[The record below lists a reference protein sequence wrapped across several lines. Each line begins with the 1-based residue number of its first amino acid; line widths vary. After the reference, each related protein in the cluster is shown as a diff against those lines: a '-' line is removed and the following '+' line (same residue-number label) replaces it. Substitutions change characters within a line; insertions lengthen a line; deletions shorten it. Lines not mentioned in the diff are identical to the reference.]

1 MVDQM
6 TFADLGLWS
15 GKTSQE
21 RSAQKKEPTFP
32 PSLKKRL
39 GLSPKQSPY
48 CKLLRVDGRSGEAS
62 PTLMDDGALL
72 GELWTLNTGEEPS
85 ESEILALL
93 WSAVRRSA
101 AGGSRS
107 LPTSTEELLRL
118 YCSEKATLTET
129 LEEKADD
136 KYKLS
141 TRACEGILRRSERR
155 GKELPELLDHA
166 LKQQIEANG

>member
-1 MVDQM
+1 MEEQI

-21 RSAQKKEPTFP
+21 RSAPSREQTLP
-32 PSLKKRL
+32 PSSKKRS
-39 GLSPKQSPY
+39 GSSQKQSPY
-48 CKLLRVDGRSGEAS
+48 CKLLRVDGRNGEAS
-62 PTLMDDGALL
+62 QTLTDDGVLL
-72 GELWTLNTGEEPS
+72 GALWTLNTGEEPS
-85 ESEILALL
+85 ESEIVELL

-107 LPTSTEELLRL
+107 LPTSTEELLRI
-118 YCSEKATLTET
+118 YCSEKATLSET
-129 LEEKADD
+129 LEEQADD

-141 TRACEGILRRSERR
+141 TKACEGILRRSERR

>member
-141 TRACEGILRRSERR
+141 ARACKGILRRSERR

-166 LKQQIEANG
+166 LKQQIAADG